1 MGLIA
6 VSMLGIFDMG
16 LININN
22 AGKST
27 KVVLSVKEKADID
40 IIEKTGV
47 EENITV
53 LLPGNI
59 EIPIK
64 GKIIESKEQI
74 DNNGREFKIQTFI
87 SD

>member
-22 AGKST
+22 AGKRT